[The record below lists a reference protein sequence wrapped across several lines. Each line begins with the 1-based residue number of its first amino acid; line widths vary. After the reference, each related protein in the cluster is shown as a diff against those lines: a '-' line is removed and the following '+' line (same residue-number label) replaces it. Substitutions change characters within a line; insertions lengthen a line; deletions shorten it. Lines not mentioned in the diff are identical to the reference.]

1 MTEAKEITKEIFNQL
16 NGNSREF
23 IKTFLEALNT
33 EHNTLQQLF
42 WKYVKEL
49 AKGYKPNYVDG
60 RNELAVEFAQLVAG
74 LKTYL
79 PLI

>member
-1 MTEAKEITKEIFNQL
+1 MKEANEVTKEIFKQL

-49 AKGYKPNYVDG
+49 SKGYKPFYVDG
-60 RNELAVEFAQLVAG
+60 RNENAVEFANLVAN